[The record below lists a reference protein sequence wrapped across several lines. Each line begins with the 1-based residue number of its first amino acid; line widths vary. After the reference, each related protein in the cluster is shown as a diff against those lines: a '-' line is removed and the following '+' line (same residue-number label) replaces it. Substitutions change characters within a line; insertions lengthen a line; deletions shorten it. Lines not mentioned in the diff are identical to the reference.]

1 MFVLSQCY
9 GQLFAVL
16 EQHYNIYEN
25 NVKSAISRYVECEF
39 VDQYLI
45 YYTTPAYDV
54 VYPRTWI
61 HCKKHISVLD
71 LKKEID
77 VDIF

>member
-16 EQHYNIYEN
+16 EQHYHIYEN

-45 YYTTPAYDV
+45 YYIRHQPMMWSIRAREYTA
-54 VYPRTWI
+54 RN
-61 HCKKHISVLD
+61 
-71 LKKEID
+71 
-77 VDIF
+77 IFQF

>member
-16 EQHYNIYEN
+16 EQHYYIYEN

-45 YYTTPAYDV
+45 YYTTPAYEGSIRARE
-54 VYPRTWI
+54 YTARN
-61 HCKKHISVLD
+61 
-71 LKKEID
+71 
-77 VDIF
+77 IFQF